1 MKKVNLILIYLLFAL
16 IILLPVGTFTTVC
29 FGYKF
34 ELASIP
40 AFAVVIAV
48 LSVCTFVLNR
58 VYPLE
63 TDNKSIRIILSVIAP
78 MSLINAVLFLLESH
92 QISVIVSA
100 SISAVCCFLLTVKH
114 SKPDALKTVVLSLS
128 ALMALPVVIFS
139 LFLLVFGNFGKNTVM
154 QTVVSP
160 NEKYYA
166 QVIDSDQGALG
177 GDTFV
182 DVYSKGFDS
191 IVFRIN
197 KKPQRVYQGEWGEF
211 EEMQIYWKDDS
222 CLVINSKE
230 YNIET

>member
-1 MKKVNLILIYLLFAL
+1 MKRINSFLVYLLFAL
-16 IILLPVGTFTTVC
+16 TILLPVGTLATVC

-34 ELASIP
+34 EFASIP

-48 LSVCTFVLNR
+48 LSVCAVVLNC
-58 VYPLE
+58 VYPLV
-63 TDNKSIRIILSVIAP
+63 TDNKAIRIILSVIAP
-78 MSLINAVLFLLESH
+78 TSLINAVLFLLESH
-92 QISVIVSA
+92 QISVIVSI

-114 SKPDALKTVVLSLS
+114 SKPNALKTAVLSLS
-128 ALMALPVVIFS
+128 ALMALPVA
-139 LFLLVFGNFGKNTVM
+139 LFGLFVLVFGNFGKNTVVK
-154 QTVVSP
+154 TIVSP

-177 GDTFV
+177 GDTLV
-182 DVYSKGFDS
+182 DVYNKGFDA

-197 KKPQRVYQGEWGEF
+197 EKPQRVYQGEWGEF
-211 EEMQIYWKDDS
+211 EEMQIYWKDNS